1 MQLQEHAAAE
11 KLDGLHDLVYIT
23 DSGVHD
29 PHVIPAP
36 VVDRLQSE
44 AIVSL
49 LT

>member
-1 MQLQEHAAAE
+1 MQVQEHAAAE
-11 KLDGLHDLVYIT
+11 ELDGLHDLVY
-23 DSGVHD
+23 SGVHD